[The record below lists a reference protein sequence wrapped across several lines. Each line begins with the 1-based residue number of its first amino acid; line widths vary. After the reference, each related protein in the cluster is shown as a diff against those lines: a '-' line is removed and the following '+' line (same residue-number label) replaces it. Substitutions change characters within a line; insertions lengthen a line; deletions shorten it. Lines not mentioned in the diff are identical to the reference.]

1 MKLIFEELTHIGLS
15 FGKTIIASLLVLAS
29 GLWLSK
35 MVTKIAVNAMN
46 KAKIEP
52 TLVSFLK
59 SVLNSSLKII
69 IALSVLGTLGFP
81 TTSLF
86 AIFGTAG
93 AALAL
98 GFKDSLGSFTSGV
111 IILFSKPFKVGDFI
125 SIGQYEGT
133 VKEIQVMYTALTTI
147 DNKVVIVPNLE
158 MTSSII
164 VNYSQQENRRVDLTF
179 DVSYDQDV
187 EVVKQLISKV
197 IEEHEKAFKEP
208 IPFVRVS
215 NYKASSVEILI
226 RVWCKNED
234 YIALKFDLLEQIRQV
249 FIENDI
255 EIPFNQ
261 LDVNIKQTI

>member
-1 MKLIFEELTHIGLS
+1 
-15 FGKTIIASLLVLAS
+15 
-29 GLWLSK
+29 
-35 MVTKIAVNAMN
+35 
-46 KAKIEP
+46 
-52 TLVSFLK
+52 
-59 SVLNSSLKII
+59 
-69 IALSVLGTLGFP
+69 
-81 TTSLF
+81 
-86 AIFGTAG
+86 
-93 AALAL
+93 
-98 GFKDSLGSFTSGV
+98 
-111 IILFSKPFKVGDFI
+111 
-125 SIGQYEGT
+125 
-133 VKEIQVMYTALTTI
+133 MYTALTTI